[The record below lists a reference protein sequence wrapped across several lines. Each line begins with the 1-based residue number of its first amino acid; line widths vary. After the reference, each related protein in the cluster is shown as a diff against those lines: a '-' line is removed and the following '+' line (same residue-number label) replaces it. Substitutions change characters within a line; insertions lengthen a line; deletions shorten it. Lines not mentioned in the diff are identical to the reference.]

1 MAHRHVEG
9 HVAKGGDAEIGGPLT
24 HSTDVRTTS
33 FRNDLHNKLLAARMR
48 EMLTEDMSWKRRI
61 FGIGILASTF
71 MACSSFCCRFY
82 SHDNFP

>member
-9 HVAKGGDAEIGGPLT
+9 NAVKGGDAEIGGPLP
-24 HSTDVRTTS
+24 HSNDLRTSS

-61 FGIGILASTF
+61 FGIGTLHSTF
-71 MACSSFCCRFY
+71 IECSSCCCCFRTPEN
-82 SHDNFP
+82 SS